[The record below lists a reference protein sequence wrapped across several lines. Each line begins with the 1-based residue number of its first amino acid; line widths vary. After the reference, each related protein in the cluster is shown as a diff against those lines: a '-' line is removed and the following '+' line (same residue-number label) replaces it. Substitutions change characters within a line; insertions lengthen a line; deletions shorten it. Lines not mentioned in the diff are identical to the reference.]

1 MIRER
6 GRLKQSV
13 QSRTA
18 PHIHVLPRHSGHP
31 CLSSGIR
38 FLASLAGCAILVAYL
53 GGADA
58 AAQIVPPNPVPTATP
73 IPSATLNPVPPTA
86 SPVPTATPPPP
97 RGRRGRPSPSSGPKS
112 PEPTATPTSPAFAS
126 LDGTWEVQVQYSDH
140 TNYGYFDVL
149 QTTSTL
155 TGNWRYQGKKFP
167 MDGTYDGRLIKMVA
181 KLPQGNVTLSGYV
194 ENATDMVGLIDFNDG
209 KTPIAFTAEHRQPPS
224 KNLLNRGE
232 PEAGGGRHRGGQPQ
246 PQPTHS

>member
-1 MIRER
+1 MLGSI
-6 GRLKQSV
+6 G
-13 QSRTA
+13 A
-18 PHIHVLPRHSGHP
+18 
-31 CLSSGIR
+31 
-38 FLASLAGCAILVAYL
+38 CALLVAYL

-58 AAQIVPPNPVPTATP
+58 AAQIVPPNPVPTQSP
-73 IPSATLNPVPPTA
+73 YPRATLNPVPPTA
-86 SPVPTATPPPP
+86 SPEPTPSPAP
-97 RGRRGRPSPSSGPKS
+97 RGRRGRPASPAKS

-155 TGNWRYQGKKFP
+155 TGDWRYQGKRFS

-194 ENATDMVGLIDFNDG
+194 ENASDMVGLIDFNDG

-232 PEAGGGRHRGGQPQ
+232 PEAGGGRHRGGGPQ